1 MQKIDEKALIL
12 KYIRLTVI
20 ISNLLKQKY
29 ANIYDNFDLPIMTV
43 SNYQN
48 SSYDA
53 TVKQARTEKGLIPTI
68 PDDN

>member
-1 MQKIDEKALIL
+1 M
-12 KYIRLTVI
+12 I